1 MANGIDAIFDR
12 VNTTY
17 YSILNTDVKD
27 PIYAPTIAKINI
39 MHQFEPIEPTRTVHL
54 ISKDYYY

>member
-39 MHQFEPIEPTRTVHL
+39 MHQFEPIEPTRTVL
-54 ISKDYYY
+54 SIP